1 MASSKDLKPLERL
14 YGKRL
19 VSVLPAGQ
27 PPWYRTPHLL
37 KLNGLLFLLIL
48 SATGMGFDGSMMNGL
63 QSLSTWADYFDNPS
77 SYRLGIVN
85 AVLNVGPII
94 FGGITAT
101 IADRWGRRRT
111 AQLGCL
117 TIILSSVLQAASQN
131 LATFAASRFLIGV
144 GIVFCMVPS
153 PVLVTE
159 LAYPTHRSKL
169 TSLYFTFYFFGAIMS
184 SWITFGTYRMSKST
198 WTWRIPSLLQAII
211 PSIQFLGI
219 FWVPE
224 SPRWLISKGRREEA
238 QAILVKYHAG
248 GDSNSPLVD
257 FEMEDIQRHLLQE
270 ADHASTSWTKIL
282 SGPGDKKRLA
292 IVLYISICSQLCGNG
307 IISYYLPLILDTV
320 GIEDSDR
327 QTLINGI
334 LQIYNWFVAIG
345 GSLLVD
351 RVGRRRLWL
360 FAVGGMLM
368 SFIIWTT
375 CSALYAERGSNN
387 EGLAIGVLVLIF
399 VFQFHYSVG
408 VTPLCLSYPV
418 EILPFH
424 SRQKVMG
431 LNYIG
436 NSLGNLFNSLV
447 SPIALDNIGWRYY
460 LVYVVIL
467 LQFFVVVYLFFPE
480 TKGYTLEQVSDL
492 FESGKFFTGHIRL
505 ERSDGDTEDDKD
517 KHQGLQV
524 AEAVKSD
531 EKIGNAKDIPEAE
544 MIEYVR

>member
-1 MASSKDLKPLERL
+1 MADGKDSTPLERL

-19 VSVLPAGQ
+19 VSVLPVEQ

-37 KLNGLLFLLIL
+37 KLNGLLLLLIL

-101 IADRWGRRRT
+101 IADHWGRRRT

-117 TIILSSVLQAASQN
+117 IIMLSSALQAASQN
-131 LATFAASRFLIGV
+131 LAMFAASRFLIGV

-211 PSIQFLGI
+211 PCIQFLGI

-238 QAILVKYHAG
+238 RSILVTYHAG
-248 GDSNSPLVD
+248 GDESSALVE

-282 SGPGDKKRLA
+282 SSAGDKKRLA
-292 IVLYISICSQLCGNG
+292 IILYISICSQLCGNG

-320 GIEDSDR
+320 GIKDSDR

-334 LQIYNWFVAIG
+334 LQIYNWFAAIG

-360 FAVGGMLM
+360 FAVGGMLV

-387 EGLAIGVLVLIF
+387 EGLAIGVLVLVF

-418 EILPFH
+418 EILPFY

-436 NSLGNLFNSLV
+436 NSLGNLFNSFV
-447 SPIALDNIGWRYY
+447 SPVALDNIGWRYY
-460 LVYVVIL
+460 LVYVVML
-467 LQFFVVVYLFFPE
+467 LQFLVIVYLFFPE
-480 TKGYTLEQVSDL
+480 TKGYTLEQVSEL
-492 FESGKFFTGHIRL
+492 FEAGKFLTDI
-505 ERSDGDTEDDKD
+505 EDDENRYRRLRVS
-517 KHQGLQV
+517 G
-524 AEAVKSD
+524 AVKAD
-531 EKIGNAKDIPEAE
+531 ETLGDGKDIAETE